1 MADSEFNIK
10 VGVKVDASGIQE
22 QLNRIKG
29 NKLQV
34 DIDTKNANKAI
45 RSIRKELERLARVKF
60 ELNDVGTASMSGKSG
75 KYSSSAAQAK
85 KDAENM
91 NASFKELLSLQ
102 QAIKQ
107 GSQQITLL
115 DPKKDS
121 ETIKLF
127 KEGINDFMSQYNKLY
142 AKVGK
147 NLSKSQK
154 DILNKG
160 FNADIPGVKQTTESY
175 KELEKVASA
184 ISKAE
189 IKIASL
195 DGVVNADEIKTYT
208 NQLNSLKNTYNKLR
222 DSLNGQLSTAQFAK
236 LSSSA
241 EDTVKKL
248 ELLDSKMNDSRRN
261 AAKKIEQDLIAG
273 NGIGGDIEKSYNDF
287 DRKFKKLTEPTK
299 ESIAA
304 AKRISEVK
312 EKINKQA
319 SFVGHRTEQDQIAYE
334 KELIANTKEY
344 YAALKSGN
352 NIVQENINK
361 EKDAANAAKAGAKAE
376 KEAASAIQLR
386 AKANNLSLSMDVWLQ
401 KNSKAADAFGQ
412 QIRNLQMELKSCD
425 ATRLSGIQSE
435 FKTITMQAEAAGKTG
450 ISMTDRLKMQFTR
463 LSSYFG
469 AASVIIAGVQILKEG
484 FQNVLDVDTKLTELY
499 RVTDL
504 TSSQYSNVYDT
515 LTASAQKYGTTLT
528 DLISQTADWSRAGFN
543 DPKQAAGLAEITSV
557 YQHIADIDADT
568 SMENILTAYKG
579 FEPQLKKQFGS
590 DAAAAAE
597 HIADVY
603 NEIDNNYATTAADIG
618 EAVKRSASALS
629 IAGNSLEQTAGMV
642 TGITEVTQDPEKAGN
657 SLKVLSMRLRGMKG
671 ELQELGEETDSN
683 VENLSQMQGKV
694 LNLTQGK
701 VNIFDDAGNF
711 KSTYEIMQ
719 SIADVYDDL
728 TDTDKADLLET
739 IAGKNR
745 ANEVAALIQNWNRV
759 TQATKSAEN
768 STGSAMEEQEKY
780 ADSLQ
785 GRLNSLSSSLQTIS
799 NNALDSGF
807 LKGLVSGATGAV
819 NAVNKI
825 IETFDTIPTVVGT
838 ASIAMSAFGKGVFKT
853 VIDETGK
860 SKIELNDWVKNIG
873 SSLKEVVNGF
883 GQAFDGTFNKFNAKF
898 RNAKENVDFNP
909 VKFKGAFGGRSFV
922 GTLDNDIAKLN
933 EFKTLMKSLQ
943 DESNGRQID
952 VGAVI
957 AQSMS
962 GASNAAKD
970 FAKSW
975 DLSNEALGNF
985 SKKQIEATGVIS
997 KTATSMSNAKNI
1009 ISAYNNLID
1018 GTGKTQQKFASS
1030 VSTFNPKLGNY
1041 LSGLKG
1047 AQGSLAGYGVQLG
1060 IATVKTLALE
1070 AATMAMST
1078 ALTMVIGA
1086 VVSIGIN
1093 ALMSWANHA
1102 QEVADKVKDIR
1113 TEYSNQKKSLRE
1125 TKTTIDS
1132 VSDSYAKLSKHVDT
1146 ATNKNIDLN
1155 TEEYEKYLDIVN
1167 KIGDA
1172 VPSLIK
1178 GYDDQGNAILSCAG
1192 NIDKLTEAYDKLEK
1206 KNNNKIIDNAKD
1218 TAEDAKNNAKTLKT
1232 DKMARDAE
1240 KQLEKLMKGS
1250 KNLKEDIE
1258 NLDSEDRIAI
1268 ANQLEDKAGIN
1279 KNWTE
1284 SNVSFIER
1292 ALTENKQAVKDYI
1305 AEYKK
1310 DMNGA
1315 SNKMR
1320 DIAEATIGNALI
1332 DGEYSNISEKMQD
1345 NVKGMISGMNFD
1357 FFNSKKINWDADK
1370 LKDYIGNMLNT
1381 FNSLDD
1387 DKQKKFE
1394 IFFDMKSKLNSGD
1407 CTVDEY
1413 IKSVDDVKSVIENSG
1428 FDKDMQYQLQ
1438 MSLGI
1443 KDDDVAKNVK
1453 TLKKTLTD
1461 ANISEDV
1468 VDEMV
1473 NGLTKTQLE
1482 AAVNLTVGDDSKLKD
1497 TLDKYKNAV
1506 SEYDGG
1512 YDTLAKKVEKYTE
1525 EISKING
1532 SGIDVA
1538 NGKFNNID
1546 LNNRQELNWDD
1557 KNIKKYSAA
1566 LDSWGQKAK
1575 DVKGTISTVFG
1586 ASNEFDGVEIA
1597 FSPMLQT
1604 DNGAEL
1610 LSKDT
1615 VYKYIN
1621 GLIDKAGDGWKN
1633 EDLFRLDTKGLDID
1647 GKHISNLLAD
1657 IGDTAVETGELM
1669 HDIGN
1674 KWTADNAMKDLT
1686 SGIEK
1691 EAAYLKAMSFD
1702 INFDDEKEGIESLNS
1717 AMAEA
1722 RSGAGL
1728 TKDSF
1733 DKLNSRYKSLDTY
1746 DAARLFE
1753 ETANGLSLNAK
1764 AVNEYESAL
1773 NEKKLKET
1781 DDSISAL
1788 KEKYASLTN
1797 EIKNCSNASEKSKL
1811 IADREDVRAKISE
1824 LGEMATMYEGLTS
1837 SYSKWQNAESSGNDR
1852 DMYQKIY
1859 SAQEGI
1865 KKELNNGWI
1874 DDGTEEYFKLIWG
1887 EDKWN
1892 GAGKSVEDYRNQ
1904 WAQLDS
1910 TIQGTNY
1917 SISDFF
1923 TVNKDGELTS
1933 EGIFNFFDA
1942 VGQKQK
1948 ELGKDWIQY
1957 DENGNMKSFNFGIDG
1972 DKAVADAMG
1981 ISEELVQIF
1990 MRASQDAGFVV
2001 DFSGTYT
2008 QIADMQNEA
2017 KAAQATLN
2025 DMFKTQ
2031 YAFKFDTSSLTEARE
2046 SLSDA
2051 KKEFAEKG
2059 IFDLDEKGNVTA
2071 FHDTAKG
2078 AQEAL
2083 QVVSTLQ
2090 ANVDQLNHHYIG
2102 LTVEDDSFKEPL
2114 KQLQDYES
2122 KAATLNQLKLQPQ
2135 VYSGQI
2141 EELEGELDNIVKYF
2155 DGLSKEQ
2162 KIKFGI
2168 DGLTPDEIESKISS
2182 GEVTIPT
2189 TLDIQTQM
2197 SGDLSTLKDI
2207 AWLNSGLLTPD
2218 QEDVIKKKLNV
2229 EWETENDTS
2238 KAEESEKKTEDEL
2251 SKDSKVDKKTTV
2263 KNDVKY
2269 DNIHDKD
2276 LELTKQLKIK
2286 PEISQDDIQKSA
2298 DAAMAN
2304 VNLKKSG
2311 KTNFDF
2317 NFQSTNIRDLNAQI
2331 SRAQALM
2338 NTFKNTD
2345 GNVDLS
2351 IEGASDAQT
2360 ILQTLIEQKQSL
2372 NQPAIMNV
2380 DISTIGDEN
2389 LQNAIGD
2396 MQQIQTLSN
2405 ERDVKV
2411 AIGADTSDVDS
2422 KIQDVSGKL
2431 QSLINDN
2438 PDIAAKL
2445 NLNTDDVQNA
2455 LNSIQG
2461 TDIEAG
2467 AKLDPDAIAT
2477 IQNTLS
2483 GISPEILAKV
2493 LAGDT
2498 SDLDNLTGK
2507 ATVDAKPSSTDLGED
2522 FTGTGQVS
2530 VTPLSTALGG
2540 DFTGTGTA
2548 TVTPAT
2554 TFLGADFTG
2563 TGQVT
2568 TTPVNTDF
2576 GNIFTGTGIASFT
2589 PASTYLGANFSGDG
2603 KANITPASTYLGG
2616 DFTGSG
2622 EADMSAK
2629 SKFLGS
2635 DFTGTGVVT
2644 VTVNKVI
2651 GAVKDL
2657 IGGGGSKANG
2667 TAHVN
2672 GTAGNAFAK
2681 GNWGTK
2687 EDGSALMGELGQ
2699 EIIVRD
2705 GHWFT
2710 VGDNGAEFV
2719 GYKKGDIVFN
2729 HKQSEE
2735 LLKNGYVTSGG
2746 GRGKALAEGT
2756 SFSRGTPSRR
2766 PTYGSSN
2773 STRGNAGGSSSSSGS
2788 RSSGSNSGSNSNAN
2802 KEAEKSEQ
2810 TLDWIETALNRV
2822 ERAISRLDKTATSTF
2837 KNWTKR
2843 GTALNDQI
2851 NQTRREIDLQ
2861 NQAYNRY
2868 MQQANSV
2875 GLDGGYAAKVRDGTI
2890 DIEKI
2895 TDDDLNNKISE
2906 YKQWYEKALDCL
2918 DAIDEL
2924 RESESK
2930 LYEQRFENVST
2941 KYDGYL
2947 GVIQHEK
2954 DMLDEFV
2961 SQTET
2966 AGYITSGK
2974 YYDAMSSNA
2983 KKQQE
2988 ELKKQRDEM
2997 VAELNNAVNS
3007 GTIEKYSESWYNMV
3021 NSIDDVTKSI
3031 EECNTSLLEY
3041 QKNLRE
3047 LDWQIFDLIQ
3057 DKISKVADE
3066 SEFLINLMS
3075 NKKLYEDNGQ
3085 LTDEGMASMGQYG
3098 VKYNVYMAQA
3108 DKYAKK
3114 IKELQADLAKDPYNQ
3129 DIANQ
3134 LQEYIE
3140 AQQEAILNAEDMKN
3154 SIKDMVSDGIDK
3166 ELDSLQKLID
3176 KRNDALDAAKDLY
3189 DYQKKVK
3196 EQTKDIA
3203 SLEKQ
3208 MAAYQGDVSEETKA
3222 KIQQIKVDLE
3232 EAKSDLEETEYE
3244 QYISDQQKML
3254 DDLYTDYETILNQR
3268 LDDIDALMADM
3279 ISEINNNASTI
3290 GATIESQADKV
3301 GYTLSESMNTIWL
3314 SGNGSI
3320 SNVITMYGT
3329 KFDTALTTTNTAL
3342 GYINTNIQ
3350 NMIAQLNKIAGTK
3363 IKAAGASSAAT
3374 EKPKPAPAPAPAPK
3388 PQQNQQPKQ
3397 VTVGG
3402 MINAGGARIYADSYG
3417 NGGGRQTFGND
3428 PIYTVL
3434 QERNGYVLTRW
3445 HKLSSGYTGWFKKSD
3460 VSAYALGAKN
3470 IRNNE
3475 MAWTQENGSE
3485 MIMRPSDGAILTPLA
3500 KNDSVL
3506 TSAASSNIWNMAN
3519 NPSDFIKDNLD
3530 FDNIDTGANV
3540 GNKTTYTQNLDKVVF
3555 NLPNVKN
3562 YDELLKSMQH
3572 DKNFERLIMS
3582 MTIDPIV
3589 GKSSLAK
3596 GKAIR

>member
-401 KNSKAADAFGQ
+401 KNSKAADAFGR

-515 LTASAQKYGTTLT
+515 LTDSAQKYGTTLT

-1315 SNKMR
+1315 SSKMR

-2317 NFQSTNIRDLNAQI
+2317 NFQSTNIKDLNAQI

-2773 STRGNAGGSSSSSGS
+2773 STRGNAGGGSSSSGS

-3530 FDNIDTGANV
+3530 FDKIDTGVNV